1 MWFSQNELNR
11 DIKARLPFEFKNE
24 QVKEVYRLLK
34 EHEKEQTSKAKEQ
47 QRSQS

>member
-24 QVKEVYRLLK
+24 QVTEVYRLLK
-34 EHEKEQTSKAKEQ
+34 EHEKEQASKKEQ
-47 QRSQS
+47 PRFQS